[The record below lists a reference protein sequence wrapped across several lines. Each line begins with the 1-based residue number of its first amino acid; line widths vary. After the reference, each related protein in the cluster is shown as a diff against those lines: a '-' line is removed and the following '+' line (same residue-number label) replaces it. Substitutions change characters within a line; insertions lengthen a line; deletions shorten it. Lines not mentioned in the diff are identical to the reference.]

1 MIKIENLC
9 KIYQMESHEVK
20 AVDNINLNIKD
31 GTFVIILGNS
41 GSGKST
47 LLHMIGALDNPTS
60 GMISVNGQKLH
71 KMSRKESA
79 HYRNR
84 TLGFV
89 FQSFYLESKYT
100 AYENVELPLIQQKL
114 SKQDRVK
121 KITDALNKVGLAERI
136 LHKASELSGGEQ
148 QRVAIARAIVNNPDI
163 ILADEPTGNLDTK
176 TGEDIM
182 NLLKG
187 LCRQGKTV
195 VLVTHN
201 VEQVKYADMIIKI
214 KDGKI
219 DRLEKRESGQYD

>member
-47 LLHMIGALDNPTS
+47 LLHMIGALDKPTS

-79 HYRNR
+79 YYRNR

-219 DRLEKRESGQYD
+219 DRLEKRESGQND